1 MATHYSFF
9 HLNKGADL
17 TDADLAMYNEEMKR
31 LFTEF
36 PQTCESLKDVLAK
49 DYEKIYA
56 VGIGDSLYS
65 AESVKLAAWN
75 NSGRT
80 IEVLESYEF
89 NYYYINY
96 MPKNSLVIICSGGG
110 QAARTVE
117 SCHLAQKRGAT
128 VVALT
133 LSPHS
138 RLSAAADRV
147 LCFQPERKAYV
158 DGACNVIALAS
169 MFHIFGIKLGLWSGH
184 LSAADEAAL
193 YEKTLKYAD
202 VGFRAAMDKNNETI
216 QDSMNRLAEEK
227 HQKILFLGAG
237 PGYILTELACAK
249 FMEQAAFDAVHQQLE
264 EYGHEQYWVHNRNG
278 KNDFVVTICPAG
290 KTQARAIENMREQKY
305 LHCTT
310 IAVTCDGY
318 EEELGQLSDYV
329 ISAPEKI
336 EDEYFWLAAANVL
349 TRMANFYAANVGLS
363 TSQFANDDQ
372 PAEHYRTIQFS
383 RFSKEVEEFDIPMPD
398 AEVLRKNGPHGLEF
412 NKKKQ

>member
-9 HLNKGADL
+9 HLNKGAEL
-17 TDADLAMYNEEMKR
+17 SDADLTMYNNEMKR

-36 PQTCESLKDVLAK
+36 PQTCETMKDVLAK

-65 AESVKLAAWN
+65 AESPKLAAWK
-75 NSGRT
+75 NSGRQ
-80 IEVLESYEF
+80 IEVIESYEF
-89 NYYYINY
+89 NYYYLDF

-147 LCFQPERKAYV
+147 LCFQPERAAYC

-169 MFHIFGIKLGLWSGH
+169 MFHIFGIKLGLWSGNIT
-184 LSAADEAAL
+184 AEEEAAL

-202 VGFRAAMDKNNETI
+202 IGFRAIMGENNKRIQEAMA
-216 QDSMNRLAEEK
+216 RLAEGKEERA
-227 HQKILFLGAG
+227 LFLGAG
-237 PGYILTELACAK
+237 PAYILTELACAK
-249 FMEQAAFDAVHQQLE
+249 FMEQAAFNAVHQQLE

-278 KNDFVVTICPAG
+278 KNDFVISICPAG
-290 KTQARAIENMREQKY
+290 KTQSRAVENMREQKY
-305 LHCTT
+305 LKCTT
-310 IAVTCDGY
+310 IAVTTAGY
-318 EEELGQLSDYV
+318 EKELGELADYL
-329 ISAPEKI
+329 IAAPEAM

-383 RFSKEVEEFDIPMPD
+383 RFCQEVAEFDIPMPD

-412 NKKKQ
+412 NKKK